1 LAPLATPQQVVRS
14 VAVGRPDPF
23 SAVFTP
29 LEVNNLAPRSP
40 RPALSD
46 LAAKA
51 AARLEAPK
59 GLQFQGVLQGP
70 WGVEALVEYTPEDRQ
85 EGGVRA
91 GSLRVGDVGSGRG
104 DSLLPAG
111 WRVRAIDGSQGVL
124 VLQKDGQPIVLNL

>member
-1 LAPLATPQQVVRS
+1 VD
-14 VAVGRPDPF
+14 VGRPDPF
-23 SAVFTP
+23 SAVFSP
-29 LEVNNLAPRSP
+29 LEVSDLTPRAPRP
-40 RPALSD
+40 GQGQALSD

-51 AARLEAPK
+51 ASRVEAPK

-70 WGVEALVEYTPEDRQ
+70 RGVEALVEYTPEGSQ

-91 GSLRVGDVGSGRG
+91 GSLRVGDVGSGRV

-111 WRVRAIDGSQGVL
+111 WRVRAIDGLQGVL